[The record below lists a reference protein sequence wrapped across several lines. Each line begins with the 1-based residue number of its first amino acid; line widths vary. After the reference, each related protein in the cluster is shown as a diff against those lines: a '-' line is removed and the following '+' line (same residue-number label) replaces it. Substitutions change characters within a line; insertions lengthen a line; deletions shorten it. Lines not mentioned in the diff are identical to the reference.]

1 MKKRIKPSMA
11 SARKEAEALH
21 ARSEKVLNEA
31 YKTLLR
37 SAKARG
43 MTVEELIEERK
54 NRRTGK

>member
-1 MKKRIKPSMA
+1 MKKRINPSMA
-11 SARKEAEALH
+11 NARKEAEVLH